1 MRVNGSI
8 DYSIGH
14 GKKSTAYFSE
24 FIGFAKNDLFT
35 YALFN
40 RKYMTPTG
48 GFTFVH
54 NASAFRKP
62 AVELDYVGYR
72 CHMQLDQ

>member
-1 MRVNGSI
+1 MLVNGSI
-8 DYSIGH
+8 DYDIGR

-24 FIGFAKNDLFT
+24 FIGFAKNGLFT

-40 RKYMTPTG
+40 RKYIKPEG

-54 NASAFRKP
+54 NYSAFRKP
-62 AVELDYVGYR
+62 TIELDYIGYR